1 MNPVLFSSG
10 KSNLPSFVLLLFR
23 LLSLIPPPSISSKA
37 MRRKKKKETWAKNE
51 IAFLD
56 THTHADGKLAYA
68 KKHYKAR
75 QFWRR
80 FCSKRLFGVGSNF
93 PPSVKPTPRNGF
105 GVSSP
110 HPHLP
115 RFWEYML
122 EKNLPLPGK
131 SFKKNYS
138 SPPCPRRTWG
148 EGGRCGIS
156 EKCRNIGEA
165 EKKIVL
171 REKGEAL
178 LAFSLRSWRKAYIFL
193 FWDTALQ

>member
-93 PPSVKPTPRNGF
+93 SAQREAHSAKWFWREFPAR
-105 GVSSP
+105 SSP
-110 HPHLP
+110 
-115 RFWEYML
+115 REYML
-122 EKNLPLPGK
+122 EKSSFTRKILQEKLFFSPLPA
-131 SFKKNYS
+131 
-138 SPPCPRRTWG
+138 TWG
-148 EGGRCGIS
+148 EGRRCGIS
-156 EKCRNIGEA
+156 EKCRNIGE
-165 EKKIVL
+165 EKKKIVL